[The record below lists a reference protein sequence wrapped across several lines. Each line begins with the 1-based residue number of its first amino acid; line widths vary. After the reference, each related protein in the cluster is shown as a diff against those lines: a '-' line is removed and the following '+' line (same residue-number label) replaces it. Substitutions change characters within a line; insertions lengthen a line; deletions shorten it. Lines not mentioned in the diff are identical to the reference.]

1 MSKTVLFVISILL
14 SAFQL
19 EASEFY
25 PENLIQM
32 DDYFTHHVLVAE
44 KSTHKLYMFKNK
56 DGVPELV
63 KTYQMATGKKAGDK
77 IFQGDHRTP
86 EGVFQFTNFLT
97 HEDLLKRH
105 GKQGEIY
112 GVGAF
117 VMNYPNPM
125 DSRSGKTGGGIWLH
139 STNDETRIDKGLDS
153 RGCIVSAN
161 EDLIDISKYIELDRT
176 KVVVVHELNWLN
188 KETYLLRKKE
198 ILSGLEAW
206 RAAWSDESIKPYIE
220 AYHPKEF
227 KDGRHG
233 SISTFRTYK
242 KNVFWGPGK
251 PEVNISNI
259 SILKGAGYLLIS
271 FLQDYKSQ
279 TIEDVGVKHLYL
291 KRDEYY
297 KWRIVY
303 EGWTK
308 QGISEEGDTRVAF
321 KPSLRFFK
329 SGQPDQIMTVPINK
343 KENN

>member
-1 MSKTVLFVISILL
+1 MAYRFTHLLL
-14 SAFQL
+14 SFVVTFSVS
-19 EASEFY
+19 ASEFY
-25 PENLIQM
+25 PENLIQL

-44 KSTHKLYMFKNK
+44 KLTHKLYLFENNEGYPK
-56 DGVPELV
+56 LI
-63 KTYQMATGKKAGDK
+63 KTYQMATGKKSGDK

-86 EGVFQFTNFLT
+86 EGVYQFTDFLT

-125 DSRSGKTGGGIWLH
+125 DAREGKTGGGIWLH

-161 EDLIDISKYIELDRT
+161 KDLIDISKYIELDRT
-176 KVVVVHELNWLN
+176 KVVVVHELNWLS
-188 KETYLLRKKE
+188 KETYLSRKKE
-198 ILSGLEAW
+198 ILDGLEAW
-206 RAAWSDESIKPYIE
+206 RAAWEKEDIKSYIN
-220 AYHPKEF
+220 AYHNQEF
-227 KDGRHG
+227 KDNRHG
-233 SISTFRTYK
+233 GLSNFRTYK
-242 KNVFWGPGK
+242 KNVFWGEGTPTVG
-251 PEVNISNI
+251 VSNV
-259 SILKGAGYLLIS
+259 SILGGQDYVLIS
-271 FLQDYKSQ
+271 FLQDYQSK
-279 TIEDVGVKHLYL
+279 TIQDIGVKKLYL
-291 KRDEYY
+291 KRDEWHQW
-297 KWRIVY
+297 KIVY

-308 QGISEEGDTRVAF
+308 QGISEEGETRVAF